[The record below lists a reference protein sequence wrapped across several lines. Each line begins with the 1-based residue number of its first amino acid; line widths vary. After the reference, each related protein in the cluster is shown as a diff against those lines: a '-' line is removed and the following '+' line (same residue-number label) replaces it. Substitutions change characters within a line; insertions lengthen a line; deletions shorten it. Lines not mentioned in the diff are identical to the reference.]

1 MSNAEYLRDAWSE
14 IAWTYW
20 AIRSRHC
27 VETIYGLKPWWRALC
42 KWCVAGNEALALKT
56 LKAFPRAIWFSLR
69 TKSWEGTLW
78 I

>member
-1 MSNAEYLRDAWSE
+1 MKSGAYPSQEAFMQARRVRT
-14 IAWTYW
+14 TYG
-20 AIRSRHC
+20 I
-27 VETIYGLKPWWRALC
+27 KPWWRALC

-56 LKAFPRAIWFSLR
+56 LKAFPRAIWFSLK